1 MNAKQAVAA
10 LGAIAHD
17 HRLAI
22 YRMLVEKGP
31 EGLPAGDIAQ
41 ALDMPPSS
49 LTFHLQQ
56 MLHAGLVSQRR
67 LGRQLIY
74 AADFAAMNGLVSY
87 LTENC
92 CGRGKSAATCAPAC
106 APAAVATTPKNRNHR
121 RSA

>member
-1 MNAKQAVAA
+1 MNSKQAVAA
-10 LGAIAHD
+10 LAAIAHE

-22 YRMLVEKGP
+22 YRLLVEKGP
-31 EGLPAGDIAQ
+31 DGIAAGEIAGK
-41 ALDMPPSS
+41 LDMPPSS

-56 MLHAGLVSQRR
+56 MLHAGLVTQRR

-92 CGRGKSAATCAPAC
+92 CGAAASCAPVC
-106 APAAVATTPKNRNHR
+106 DPAASKSRSSR

>member
-1 MNAKQAVAA
+1 MNAKQAVVA

-22 YRMLVEKGP
+22 YRLLVEKGP
-31 EGLPAGDIAQ
+31 DGLAAGEIAGL
-41 ALDMPPSS
+41 LDMPPSS

-56 MLHAGLVSQRR
+56 MLHAGLVTQRR

-92 CGRGKSAATCAPAC
+92 CGGAANCAPVC
-106 APAAVATTPKNRNHR
+106 NPATAAKPRTQR

>member
-10 LGAIAHD
+10 LGAIAHE
-17 HRLAI
+17 HRLSV
-22 YRMLVEKGP
+22 YRLLLEKGP
-31 EGLPAGDIAQ
+31 DGLPAGEVAGR
-41 ALDMPPSS
+41 LGMPPSS

-56 MLHAGLVSQRR
+56 MLHAGLVTQRR

-92 CGRGKSAATCAPAC
+92 CGRGASCAPAC
-106 APAAVATTPKNRNHR
+106 NPAAATRSKTRNQR

>member
-22 YRMLVEKGP
+22 YRLLVEKGP
-31 EGLPAGDIAQ
+31 AGMPAGEIAER
-41 ALDMPPSS
+41 LEMPPSS

-74 AADFAAMNGLVSY
+74 AADYAAMNELVAY

-92 CGRGKSAATCAPAC
+92 CGNAANCAPAC
-106 APAAVATTPKNRNHR
+106 NPAPASTAKTRKQG

>member
-1 MNAKQAVAA
+1 MNAKQVVTA

-22 YRMLVEKGP
+22 YRLLVEKGP
-31 EGLPAGDIAQ
+31 NGLAAGDIA
-41 ALDMPPSS
+41 ARLEMPPSS

-56 MLHAGLVSQRR
+56 MLHAGVVTQRR

-74 AADFAAMNGLVSY
+74 AADYAAMNDLVSY

-92 CGRGKSAATCAPAC
+92 CGSAGDCAPVC
-106 APAAVATTPKNRNHR
+106 HPAPAKTRKHR

>member
-1 MNAKQAVAA
+1 MNAKQVVAA

-22 YRMLVEKGP
+22 YRLLIEKGP
-31 EGLPAGDIAQ
+31 AGLPAGEVAERL
-41 ALDMPPSS
+41 AMPPSS

-56 MLHAGLVSQRR
+56 MLHAGLVTQRR
-67 LGRQLIY
+67 LGRQIIY
-74 AADFAAMNGLVSY
+74 AADYAAMNGLVSY

-92 CGRGKSAATCAPAC
+92 CGSGANANCGPAC
-106 APAAVATTPKNRNHR
+106 NPAVAVNAAKGRKQR

>member
-1 MNAKQAVAA
+1 MNAKQVVAA
-10 LGAIAHD
+10 LAAIAHD

-22 YRMLVEKGP
+22 YRLLVERGP
-31 EGLPAGDIAQ
+31 EGLPAGEIAER
-41 ALDMPPSS
+41 LKMPPSS

-74 AADFAAMNGLVSY
+74 AADYAAMNGLVGY

-92 CGRGKSAATCAPAC
+92 CGTEAQCNPAC
-106 APAAVATTPKNRNHR
+106 NQVPAVSKTRKQR